1 LSKDEDMEPDRKKY
15 LTMPEAIINLPIIAE
30 TSHMYIGK
38 IRTICGVLP
47 IHGYSVL
54 ADNISS

>member
-1 LSKDEDMEPDRKKY
+1 MEPDRKKY